1 MNELAEKL
9 SDRGVFGY
17 IKVLLR
23 GAGQVMFQ
31 CSAWAGLFFVAGIF
45 WGAYQA
51 GTPAVAWGSMLGLMV
66 STATGYILNLPY
78 EEGRQGLWG
87 FNGILVGCAFPTF
100 LGNTLWM
107 WLSLAI
113 CAALTV
119 WVRQGLN
126 NVMKQWKI
134 NSFTFPF
141 VASTWLFLLA
151 ARAMYGLDA
160 SHMATPILPDHL
172 TTGGSLY
179 VEQAAVYWLRGVS
192 QVFLIDSWVTGM
204 LFIIGLLIASRWAA
218 LWAAIGSAVAIVVA
232 SAFSVSGY
240 DIAHGLYG
248 FSAVLTAIALATV
261 FYRPGWRSALWA
273 TMGVV
278 ITVVSQ
284 AAMNVMLDPF
294 GLSSLTA
301 PFCITTW
308 VFLLPLFKFDS
319 TTPDHSHWS
328 PSLKQHLQ

>member
-1 MNELAEKL
+1 MIQVYTFLPSDYFGSNCYVINADGEYAVVDPSVDYSVVSSKL
-9 SDRGVFGY
+9 GNICDSV
-17 IKVLLR
+17 K
-23 GAGQVMFQ
+23 
-31 CSAWAGLFFVAGIF
+31 
-45 WGAYQA
+45 
-51 GTPAVAWGSMLGLMV
+51 
-66 STATGYILNLPY
+66 YIL
-78 EEGRQGLWG
+78 
-87 FNGILVGCAFPTF
+87 
-100 LGNTLWM
+100 
-107 WLSLAI
+107 
-113 CAALTV
+113 LTHCHFDH
-119 WVRQGLN
+119 
-126 NVMKQWKI
+126 I
-134 NSFTFPF
+134 
-141 VASTWLFLLA
+141 
-151 ARAMYGLDA
+151 AM
-160 SHMATPILPDHL
+160 
-172 TTGGSLY
+172 
-179 VEQAAVYWLRGVS
+179 
-192 QVFLIDSWVTGM
+192 IDSWVTGM